1 LTGRVRIARHSKTGQ
16 YAAIKIISKVA
27 LNSRVSLN
35 RLADD
40 TEHTQLAI
48 EREIVVMKL
57 IDHPNIMRL
66 YDVWETSTEL
76 YLILEYVQ
84 GGELFDHLCQ
94 KGRLP
99 VSEAL
104 DYFQQIIGAID
115 YCHRFNIAHRDLK
128 PENILLDKEFN
139 VKIADFGMAAW
150 QNGMLRTSCGSPHY
164 AAPEI
169 VQGYAYNGSAA
180 DIWSCGVILYALLAG
195 KLPFDHEDCE
205 ALLNLVATGVYNMP
219 TDINPLAQNL
229 IRRMLATDVEQRITM
244 PEIMAHPF
252 FILHA
257 PKVVVH
263 SLPSLDRIAHPIGS
277 LASIDPDIF
286 ANLRTLWHGTTD
298 EAIIESLR
306 NDERTW
312 QKGIYHLLVE
322 YRARK
327 VEDYQAEE
335 IEIKQ
340 ARLERKQ
347 SRKAK
352 TAKAAATLALEI
364 PDSTGSEASP
374 SFLPP
379 RDGPPTPRRASGRG
393 RRSSQS
399 SNHSIPDLDRNGSF
413 LPALQLRS
421 PSPSTSVSAS
431 PDCNELSLLT
441 VPELQDEKMQVF
453 FHQIVHRLNALQAKA
468 TTPECHDRGASPN
481 LALLTDVL
489 DDRKFNSKHAPPPTP
504 VSIESP
510 AVQPSKKHMFSLGPL
525 NETRPL
531 SVRRKPQRPTIDTR
545 SGEKENIVE
554 KEHPIIDGTR
564 NVMKRLSLKRDK
576 GRRAQFGN
584 KRVHIVEPEKDQSKL
599 KKNMRLASPGF
610 SDTSSSFTLPSP
622 SPVSPLSSSPK
633 RRWLGHVFRFKPT
646 SFNLL
651 STHDIKTTRNECRRL
666 LMGMNVRVMLED
678 SEALGI
684 LRCRLEEVKEP
695 SGVMSVLKA
704 VKFRVEL
711 QQFFG
716 HRDDIPTVLLALIHE
731 KGSIETFKEIYK
743 RLERDWNLDVVGS
756 LTPREVARTPLLG
769 VDGRPVLVA

>member
-1 LTGRVRIARHSKTGQ
+1 M
-16 YAAIKIISKVA
+16 
-27 LNSRVSLN
+27 SLN

-94 KGRLP
+94 RGKLP
-99 VSEAL
+99 VLEAL
-104 DYFQQIIGAID
+104 NYFQQIIGAMD

-128 PENILLDKEFN
+128 PENILLDKELN

-169 VQGYAYNGSAA
+169 VQGQAYNGSAA
-180 DIWSCGVILYALLAG
+180 DIWSCGVILYALLVG

-205 ALLNLVATGVYNMP
+205 ALLNLVAAGVYNMP
-219 TDINPLAQNL
+219 TDVHPLAQDL
-229 IRRMLATDVEQRITM
+229 IRRMLTTEVEQRITM

-252 FILHA
+252 FVLHA
-257 PKVVVH
+257 PRVAVH
-263 SLPSLDRIAHPIGS
+263 SLPSLERIAHPIES
-277 LASIDPDIF
+277 MTSIDPDVF
-286 ANLRTLWHGTTD
+286 ANLRTLWHGTAD
-298 EAIIESLR
+298 EDIIESLM
-306 NDERTW
+306 NNERTW

-335 IEIKQ
+335 IEIEQ
-340 ARLERKQ
+340 ARLERKK
-347 SRKAK
+347 SRKEK
-352 TAKAAATLALEI
+352 TEKAAATFAMETLM
-364 PDSTGSEASP
+364 STVTETLPSP
-374 SFLPP
+374 
-379 RDGPPTPRRASGRG
+379 REGPPRASGRG

-399 SNHSIPDLDRNGSF
+399 SDHSIVDRDENRSF
-413 LPALQLRS
+413 LPALQLCS
-421 PSPSTSVSAS
+421 PPPSTSASAS
-431 PDCNELSLLT
+431 ADCNRIPLLT

-453 FHQIVHRLNALQAKA
+453 FHQIVHHLNILQAKTA
-468 TTPECHDRGASPN
+468 VSDRHDLGAAPN
-481 LALLTDVL
+481 PGLLENVL
-489 DDRKFNSKHAPPPTP
+489 QKFNSDQPPPSTP
-504 VSIESP
+504 VRIETT
-510 AVQPSKKHMFSLGPL
+510 AVHPSKKLAFSTGPL

-531 SVRRKPQRPTIDTR
+531 SVRRKPRRPTSNTS
-545 SGEKENIVE
+545 SGEKENIVG
-554 KEHPIIDGTR
+554 KEYIIINGTR
-564 NVMKRLSLKRDK
+564 NVMRRLSLKRDK
-576 GRRAQFGN
+576 KQQVEFGD
-584 KRVHIVEPEKDQSKL
+584 KRVRIVEPAEKEQSKL
-599 KKNMRLASPGF
+599 MKKNKRLASPGF
-610 SDTSSSFTLPSP
+610 SDASSSFIIPSP
-622 SPVSPLSSSPK
+622 SAVSPPLSSSPK

-646 SFNLL
+646 SFSLL

-666 LMGMNVRVMLED
+666 LMGMNVRVILEGLEGL
-678 SEALGI
+678 SV
-684 LRCRLEEVKEP
+684 LRCRLEEVRDP

-711 QQFFG
+711 QELFG
-716 HRDDIPTVLLALIHE
+716 HGDDNAPMVSLTLIHE

-743 RLERDWNLDVVGS
+743 RLERDWSLDVIGS
-756 LTPREVARTPLLG
+756 LAPREVTVTPTRLEA
-769 VDGRPVLVA
+769 DGQALLVA

>member
-1 LTGRVRIARHSKTGQ
+1 
-16 YAAIKIISKVA
+16 
-27 LNSRVSLN
+27 VSLN

-40 TEHTQLAI
+40 TEHTQLSI

-84 GGELFDHLCQ
+84 GGELFDYLCQ
-94 KGRLP
+94 KGKLP
-99 VSEAL
+99 VPEAL

-169 VQGYAYNGSAA
+169 VQGHAYNGSAA

-219 TDINPLAQNL
+219 IDINPLAQNL
-229 IRRMLATDVEQRITM
+229 VRRMLATDVEQRITM

-252 FILHA
+252 FALHA
-257 PKVVVH
+257 PKITVH

-286 ANLRTLWHGTTD
+286 ANLRTLWHGTPD
-298 EAIIESLR
+298 EDIIESLR
-306 NDERTW
+306 NNERTW
-312 QKGIYHLLVE
+312 HKGIYHLLVE

-327 VEDYQAEE
+327 VEDYQGEEVE
-335 IEIKQ
+335 IEQ
-340 ARLERKQ
+340 ARLERKK

-352 TAKAAATLALEI
+352 AVKAASASPMENPGNTG
-364 PDSTGSEASP
+364 PDASP

-393 RRSSQS
+393 CMSSQS
-399 SNHSIPDLDRNGSF
+399 SDHSIRGNRNDSF

-421 PSPSTSVSAS
+421 PSPSTSASMPS
-431 PDCNELSLLT
+431 PDCTELSPLS

-453 FHQIVHRLNALQAKA
+453 FHQIVHHLNVLQAKTA
-468 TTPECHDRGASPN
+468 APECHGRGASPN
-481 LALLTDVL
+481 FALLTDVL
-489 DDRKFNSKHAPPPTP
+489 DENSNLAPPTP
-504 VSIESP
+504 VSIEP
-510 AVQPSKKHMFSLGPL
+510 PTTRPSHKHPFFLVPL

-531 SVRRKPQRPTIDTR
+531 SVRRKPQRPMIDTS
-545 SGEKENIVE
+545 SGDKENITG
-554 KEHPIIDGTR
+554 KENLVVDGTR
-564 NVMKRLSLKRDK
+564 NVMKRLSLKRGN
-576 GRRAQFGN
+576 GRRAEFGN
-584 KRVHIVEPEKDQSKL
+584 KRVHIVEPAEKEQSKL
-599 KKNMRLASPGF
+599 RKKNMGLISPGS
-610 SDTSSSFTLPSP
+610 SDASSSFTLPSP
-622 SPVSPLSSSPK
+622 SPISPLSSSPK

-646 SFNLL
+646 AFSLL
-651 STHDIKTTRNECRRL
+651 STHDIQTTRNECRRL
-666 LMGMNVRVMLED
+666 LMGISVRVMSED
-678 SEALGI
+678 SEGLSV
-684 LRCRLEEVKEP
+684 LRCRLEEVKDP

-711 QQFFG
+711 QQLFG
-716 HRDDIPTVLLALIHE
+716 HRDGGIDMVSLALIHE
-731 KGSIETFKEIYK
+731 KGSIDTFKEIYK
-743 RLERDWNLDVVGS
+743 RLERDWSLDVVGG
-756 LTPREVARTPLLG
+756 LAPREVVGTPILG
-769 VDGRPVLVA
+769 IDRRAMLVA